1 MPYLSLAF
9 FEDGLTGDSR
19 GTMAEKTCYYE
30 VLRVERSA
38 SKAEI
43 DRAYRKLAIKYHP
56 DSNRNDESAV
66 EKFKEATEAY
76 EVLSDQEKRERYDR
90 HGHAGVDGVHQFNDV
105 EDIFEAFGDLFG
117 GGMFG
122 DLFGSRGG
130 GRAKRA
136 RRGADLRCN
145 VTLTLEE
152 AARGVEKE
160 ISFRRRSRCGSCS
173 GTGAAPGSEPV
184 RCGTCDGRGQ
194 VIQSAGILRVQTACP
209 NCSGTGQQINNPC
222 ADCRGSGLE
231 NQKAELT
238 VNIPAGVDDGTRL
251 RVQGEGEASPDGGPV
266 GDCYVFINVRPHP
279 LFKRDG
285 SHLILQLPV
294 SYSQATLGA
303 EIEVPTLDGPQN
315 LTVSPGTQN
324 GDVFTLNGQGIVD
337 PRTRSKGDLL
347 VQVFIE
353 VPKKLSA
360 KQEKLLRELAE
371 LDHESVL
378 PHRTT
383 FLEKL
388 RNFFDPEADEEDS

>member
-1 MPYLSLAF
+1 
-9 FEDGLTGDSR
+9 
-19 GTMAEKTCYYE
+19 MAEKTCYYE

-56 DSNRNDESAV
+56 DSNRDDETAV

-76 EVLSDQEKRERYDR
+76 EVLSDQEKRERYDQ

-130 GRAKRA
+130 GRSRRA

-160 ISFRRRSRCGSCS
+160 ISFRRRSRCDSCDGS
-173 GTGAAPGSEPV
+173 GAAAGSEPV
-184 RCGTCDGRGQ
+184 RCTTCDGRGQ

-222 ADCRGSGLE
+222 GDCRGSGLQ
-231 NQKAELT
+231 NKKAELT
-238 VNIPAGVDDGTRL
+238 VNVPAGVDDGTRL

-266 GDCYVFINVRPHP
+266 GDCYVFITVKPHS

-285 SHLILQLPV
+285 SHLILQLPI

-315 LTVSPGTQN
+315 LTISPGTQN
-324 GDVFTLNGQGIVD
+324 GDVFTLNGEGVVD
-337 PRTRSKGDLL
+337 PRTRRKGDLL

-360 KQEKLLRELAE
+360 EQEKLLRELAE

-388 RNFFDPEADEEDS
+388 RSFFDPETDHEES

>member
-1 MPYLSLAF
+1 
-9 FEDGLTGDSR
+9 
-19 GTMAEKTCYYE
+19 MAEKTCYYE

-56 DSNRNDESAV
+56 DSNRDDETAV

-130 GRAKRA
+130 GRSRRA

-160 ISFRRRSRCGSCS
+160 ISFRRRSRCDSCDGS
-173 GTGAAPGSEPV
+173 GAAAGSEPV
-184 RCGTCDGRGQ
+184 RCTTCDGRGQ

-222 ADCRGSGLE
+222 GDCRGSGLQ
-231 NQKAELT
+231 NKKAELT
-238 VNIPAGVDDGTRL
+238 VNVPAGVDDGTRL

-266 GDCYVFINVRPHP
+266 GDCYVFITVKPHS

-285 SHLILQLPV
+285 SHLILQLPI

-315 LTVSPGTQN
+315 LTISPGTQN
-324 GDVFTLNGQGIVD
+324 GDVFTLNGEGVVD
-337 PRTRSKGDLL
+337 PRTRRKGDLL

-360 KQEKLLRELAE
+360 QQEKLLRELAK

-388 RNFFDPEADEEDS
+388 RSFFDPETDQEES